1 MNILLL
7 ILAAIFIG
15 YSIETFHESRTKL
28 NIVKVILFSF
38 LVAFLASG
46 ISAYVLDKNLLT
58 KTANFLSFDSVN
70 GLQIKLGG
78 TSVATTTDVST
89 AVDNIQIGGRSLIIY
104 SRLISGWIN
113 YAGDRLS

>member
-28 NIVKVILFSF
+28 NIVKVILLSF

-46 ISAYVLDKNLLT
+46 ISAYVLDKNLFTDLFDGT
-58 KTANFLSFDSVN
+58 LLFSGIVTSIITTYFLKS
-70 GLQIKLGG
+70 I
-78 TSVATTTDVST
+78 VSE
-89 AVDNIQIGGRSLIIY
+89 
-104 SRLISGWIN
+104 
-113 YAGDRLS
+113 

>member
-15 YSIETFHESRTKL
+15 YSVETFHESRTKL

-46 ISAYVLDKNLLT
+46 ISAYVLDKNLFTDLFDGT
-58 KTANFLSFDSVN
+58 LLFSGIVTSIITTYFLKS
-70 GLQIKLGG
+70 I
-78 TSVATTTDVST
+78 VSE
-89 AVDNIQIGGRSLIIY
+89 
-104 SRLISGWIN
+104 
-113 YAGDRLS
+113 

>member
-7 ILAAIFIG
+7 ILAAIYIG

-46 ISAYVLDKNLLT
+46 ISAYVLDKNLFTDLFDGT
-58 KTANFLSFDSVN
+58 LLFSGIVTSIITTYFLKS
-70 GLQIKLGG
+70 I
-78 TSVATTTDVST
+78 VSE
-89 AVDNIQIGGRSLIIY
+89 
-104 SRLISGWIN
+104 
-113 YAGDRLS
+113 

>member
-46 ISAYVLDKNLLT
+46 ISAYVLDKNLFTDL
-58 KTANFLSFDSVN
+58 FDGTLLFSGIV
-70 GLQIKLGG
+70 
-78 TSVATTTDVST
+78 TSVITTYFLKSIVSE
-89 AVDNIQIGGRSLIIY
+89 
-104 SRLISGWIN
+104 
-113 YAGDRLS
+113 

>member
-15 YSIETFHESRTKL
+15 YSVETFHESRTKL

-46 ISAYVLDKNLLT
+46 ISAYVLDKNLFTDLFDGSLLFSGIVT
-58 KTANFLSFDSVN
+58 SIITTYFLKS
-70 GLQIKLGG
+70 I
-78 TSVATTTDVST
+78 VSE
-89 AVDNIQIGGRSLIIY
+89 
-104 SRLISGWIN
+104 
-113 YAGDRLS
+113 

>member
-28 NIVKVILFSF
+28 NIVKVFLFSF

-46 ISAYVLDKNLLT
+46 ISAYVLDKNLFTDLFDGT
-58 KTANFLSFDSVN
+58 LLFSGIVTSIITTYFLKS
-70 GLQIKLGG
+70 I
-78 TSVATTTDVST
+78 VSE
-89 AVDNIQIGGRSLIIY
+89 
-104 SRLISGWIN
+104 
-113 YAGDRLS
+113 

>member
-46 ISAYVLDKNLLT
+46 IGAYVLDKNLFTDLFDGT
-58 KTANFLSFDSVN
+58 LLFSGIVTSIITTYFLKS
-70 GLQIKLGG
+70 I
-78 TSVATTTDVST
+78 VSE
-89 AVDNIQIGGRSLIIY
+89 
-104 SRLISGWIN
+104 
-113 YAGDRLS
+113 

>member
-38 LVAFLASG
+38 FVAFLASG
-46 ISAYVLDKNLLT
+46 ISAYVLDKNLFTDLFDGT
-58 KTANFLSFDSVN
+58 LLFSGIVTSIITTYFLKS
-70 GLQIKLGG
+70 I
-78 TSVATTTDVST
+78 VSE
-89 AVDNIQIGGRSLIIY
+89 
-104 SRLISGWIN
+104 
-113 YAGDRLS
+113 

>member
-38 LVAFLASG
+38 LVAFFASG
-46 ISAYVLDKNLLT
+46 ISAYVLDKNLFTDLFDGT
-58 KTANFLSFDSVN
+58 LLFSGIVTSIITTYFLKS
-70 GLQIKLGG
+70 I
-78 TSVATTTDVST
+78 VSE
-89 AVDNIQIGGRSLIIY
+89 
-104 SRLISGWIN
+104 
-113 YAGDRLS
+113 

>member
-15 YSIETFHESRTKL
+15 YSVETFHESRTKL

-46 ISAYVLDKNLLT
+46 ISAYVLDKNLFTDL
-58 KTANFLSFDSVN
+58 FD
-70 GLQIKLGG
+70 G
-78 TSVATTTDVST
+78 TLLFSGIVTSIIATYFFKSIVSE
-89 AVDNIQIGGRSLIIY
+89 
-104 SRLISGWIN
+104 
-113 YAGDRLS
+113 

>member
-15 YSIETFHESRTKL
+15 YSIETFHDSRTKL

-46 ISAYVLDKNLLT
+46 ISAYVLDKNLFTDLFDGT
-58 KTANFLSFDSVN
+58 LLFSGIVTSIITTYFLKS
-70 GLQIKLGG
+70 I
-78 TSVATTTDVST
+78 VSE
-89 AVDNIQIGGRSLIIY
+89 
-104 SRLISGWIN
+104 
-113 YAGDRLS
+113 

>member
-46 ISAYVLDKNLLT
+46 ISAYVLEKNLFTDLFDGT
-58 KTANFLSFDSVN
+58 LLFSGIVTSIITTYFLKS
-70 GLQIKLGG
+70 I
-78 TSVATTTDVST
+78 VSE
-89 AVDNIQIGGRSLIIY
+89 
-104 SRLISGWIN
+104 
-113 YAGDRLS
+113 

>member
-28 NIVKVILFSF
+28 NIVKVILSSF

-46 ISAYVLDKNLLT
+46 IRAYVLDKNLFTDLFDGT
-58 KTANFLSFDSVN
+58 LLFSGIVTSIITTYFLKS
-70 GLQIKLGG
+70 I
-78 TSVATTTDVST
+78 VSE
-89 AVDNIQIGGRSLIIY
+89 
-104 SRLISGWIN
+104 
-113 YAGDRLS
+113 

>member
-46 ISAYVLDKNLLT
+46 ISAYVLDKNLFTDLFDGT
-58 KTANFLSFDSVN
+58 LLFSGIVTSIVTTYFLKS
-70 GLQIKLGG
+70 I
-78 TSVATTTDVST
+78 VSE
-89 AVDNIQIGGRSLIIY
+89 
-104 SRLISGWIN
+104 
-113 YAGDRLS
+113 

>member
-38 LVAFLASG
+38 LVAFIASG
-46 ISAYVLDKNLLT
+46 ISAYVSDKNLFTHLFDGT
-58 KTANFLSFDSVN
+58 LLFSGIVTPIITTYFLKP
-70 GLQIKLGG
+70 I
-78 TSVATTTDVST
+78 VSE
-89 AVDNIQIGGRSLIIY
+89 
-104 SRLISGWIN
+104 
-113 YAGDRLS
+113 

>member
-28 NIVKVILFSF
+28 NIVKVILFFF

-46 ISAYVLDKNLLT
+46 ISAYVLDKNLFTDLFDGT
-58 KTANFLSFDSVN
+58 LLFSGIVTSIITTYFLKS
-70 GLQIKLGG
+70 I
-78 TSVATTTDVST
+78 VSE
-89 AVDNIQIGGRSLIIY
+89 
-104 SRLISGWIN
+104 
-113 YAGDRLS
+113 

>member
-28 NIVKVILFSF
+28 NIAEVILFSF

-46 ISAYVLDKNLLT
+46 ISAYVLDKNLFTDLFDGT
-58 KTANFLSFDSVN
+58 LLFSGIVTSIITTYFLKS
-70 GLQIKLGG
+70 I
-78 TSVATTTDVST
+78 VSE
-89 AVDNIQIGGRSLIIY
+89 
-104 SRLISGWIN
+104 
-113 YAGDRLS
+113 

>member
-28 NIVKVILFSF
+28 NIIKVILFSF

-46 ISAYVLDKNLLT
+46 ISAYVLDKNLFTDLFDGT
-58 KTANFLSFDSVN
+58 LLFSGIVTSIITTYFLKS
-70 GLQIKLGG
+70 I
-78 TSVATTTDVST
+78 VSE
-89 AVDNIQIGGRSLIIY
+89 
-104 SRLISGWIN
+104 
-113 YAGDRLS
+113 

>member
-46 ISAYVLDKNLLT
+46 ISAYVLDKNLFTDLFDGT
-58 KTANFLSFDSVN
+58 LLFSGIVTSIITTYFLKS
-70 GLQIKLGG
+70 I
-78 TSVATTTDVST
+78 VS
-89 AVDNIQIGGRSLIIY
+89 G
-104 SRLISGWIN
+104 
-113 YAGDRLS
+113 

>member
-15 YSIETFHESRTKL
+15 YSIETFHETRTKL

-46 ISAYVLDKNLLT
+46 ISAYVLDKNLFTDLFDGT
-58 KTANFLSFDSVN
+58 LLFSGIVTSIITTYFLKS
-70 GLQIKLGG
+70 I
-78 TSVATTTDVST
+78 VSE
-89 AVDNIQIGGRSLIIY
+89 
-104 SRLISGWIN
+104 
-113 YAGDRLS
+113 

>member
-7 ILAAIFIG
+7 ILAAIYIG

-46 ISAYVLDKNLLT
+46 ISAYVLEKNLFTDLFDGT
-58 KTANFLSFDSVN
+58 LLFSGIVTSIITTYFLKS
-70 GLQIKLGG
+70 I
-78 TSVATTTDVST
+78 VSE
-89 AVDNIQIGGRSLIIY
+89 
-104 SRLISGWIN
+104 
-113 YAGDRLS
+113 

>member
-46 ISAYVLDKNLLT
+46 ISAYVLDKNLFTDL
-58 KTANFLSFDSVN
+58 FD
-70 GLQIKLGG
+70 G
-78 TSVATTTDVST
+78 TLLFSGIV
-89 AVDNIQIGGRSLIIY
+89 ISLITTYFLKSIV
-104 SRLISGWIN
+104 SE
-113 YAGDRLS
+113 

>member
-46 ISAYVLDKNLLT
+46 ISAYVLDKNLITDLFDGT
-58 KTANFLSFDSVN
+58 LLFSGIVTSIITTYFLKS
-70 GLQIKLGG
+70 I
-78 TSVATTTDVST
+78 VSE
-89 AVDNIQIGGRSLIIY
+89 
-104 SRLISGWIN
+104 
-113 YAGDRLS
+113 

>member
-46 ISAYVLDKNLLT
+46 ISAYVLDKNLFTDLFDGT
-58 KTANFLSFDSVN
+58 LLFSGIVTSIITTYFLKSIVSV
-70 GLQIKLGG
+70 
-78 TSVATTTDVST
+78 
-89 AVDNIQIGGRSLIIY
+89 
-104 SRLISGWIN
+104 
-113 YAGDRLS
+113 

>member
-1 MNILLL
+1 MNFLLL

-46 ISAYVLDKNLLT
+46 ISAYVLDKNLFTDLFDGT
-58 KTANFLSFDSVN
+58 LLFSGIVTSIITTYFLKS
-70 GLQIKLGG
+70 I
-78 TSVATTTDVST
+78 VSE
-89 AVDNIQIGGRSLIIY
+89 
-104 SRLISGWIN
+104 
-113 YAGDRLS
+113 

>member
-46 ISAYVLDKNLLT
+46 ISAYVLDKNLFTDLFDGTLLFSGILT
-58 KTANFLSFDSVN
+58 SIKTTYFLKS
-70 GLQIKLGG
+70 I
-78 TSVATTTDVST
+78 VSE
-89 AVDNIQIGGRSLIIY
+89 
-104 SRLISGWIN
+104 
-113 YAGDRLS
+113 

>member
-46 ISAYVLDKNLLT
+46 ISAYVLDKNLFTDLFDGT
-58 KTANFLSFDSVN
+58 LIFSGIVTSIITTYFLKS
-70 GLQIKLGG
+70 I
-78 TSVATTTDVST
+78 VSE
-89 AVDNIQIGGRSLIIY
+89 
-104 SRLISGWIN
+104 
-113 YAGDRLS
+113 

>member
-46 ISAYVLDKNLLT
+46 LSAYVLDKNLFTDLFDGT
-58 KTANFLSFDSVN
+58 LLFSGIVTSIITTYFLKS
-70 GLQIKLGG
+70 I
-78 TSVATTTDVST
+78 VSE
-89 AVDNIQIGGRSLIIY
+89 
-104 SRLISGWIN
+104 
-113 YAGDRLS
+113 

>member
-28 NIVKVILFSF
+28 NIVKIILFSF

-46 ISAYVLDKNLLT
+46 ISAYVLDKNLFTDLFDGT
-58 KTANFLSFDSVN
+58 LLFSGIVTSIITTYFLKS
-70 GLQIKLGG
+70 I
-78 TSVATTTDVST
+78 VSE
-89 AVDNIQIGGRSLIIY
+89 
-104 SRLISGWIN
+104 
-113 YAGDRLS
+113 

>member
-46 ISAYVLDKNLLT
+46 ISAYVLDKNLFTDLFDGKLLFSGIVT
-58 KTANFLSFDSVN
+58 SIITTYFLKS
-70 GLQIKLGG
+70 I
-78 TSVATTTDVST
+78 VSE
-89 AVDNIQIGGRSLIIY
+89 
-104 SRLISGWIN
+104 
-113 YAGDRLS
+113 

>member
-15 YSIETFHESRTKL
+15 YSIETFYESRTKL

-46 ISAYVLDKNLLT
+46 ISAYVLDKNLFKDLFDGT
-58 KTANFLSFDSVN
+58 LLFSGIVTSIITTYFLKS
-70 GLQIKLGG
+70 I
-78 TSVATTTDVST
+78 VSE
-89 AVDNIQIGGRSLIIY
+89 
-104 SRLISGWIN
+104 
-113 YAGDRLS
+113 

>member
-46 ISAYVLDKNLLT
+46 ISAYVLDKNLFTDLFDGT
-58 KTANFLSFDSVN
+58 LLFCGIVTSIITTYFLKS
-70 GLQIKLGG
+70 I
-78 TSVATTTDVST
+78 VSE
-89 AVDNIQIGGRSLIIY
+89 
-104 SRLISGWIN
+104 
-113 YAGDRLS
+113 

>member
-46 ISAYVLDKNLLT
+46 ISAYVLGKNLFTDLFDGT
-58 KTANFLSFDSVN
+58 LLFSGIVTSIITTYFLKS
-70 GLQIKLGG
+70 I
-78 TSVATTTDVST
+78 VSE
-89 AVDNIQIGGRSLIIY
+89 
-104 SRLISGWIN
+104 
-113 YAGDRLS
+113 

>member
-15 YSIETFHESRTKL
+15 YSVETFHESRTKL

-46 ISAYVLDKNLLT
+46 ISAYVLEKNLFTDLFDGT
-58 KTANFLSFDSVN
+58 LLFSGIVTSIITTYFLKS
-70 GLQIKLGG
+70 I
-78 TSVATTTDVST
+78 VSE
-89 AVDNIQIGGRSLIIY
+89 
-104 SRLISGWIN
+104 
-113 YAGDRLS
+113 

>member
-46 ISAYVLDKNLLT
+46 ISAYVLDKNPQAFTRALH
-58 KTANFLSFDSVN
+58 
-70 GLQIKLGG
+70 
-78 TSVATTTDVST
+78 
-89 AVDNIQIGGRSLIIY
+89 
-104 SRLISGWIN
+104 RL
-113 YAGDRLS
+113 

>member
-15 YSIETFHESRTKL
+15 YSVETFHESRTKL

-46 ISAYVLDKNLLT
+46 ISAYVLDKNLFTDLFDGT
-58 KTANFLSFDSVN
+58 LLFSGIVTSIVTTYFLKS
-70 GLQIKLGG
+70 I
-78 TSVATTTDVST
+78 VSE
-89 AVDNIQIGGRSLIIY
+89 
-104 SRLISGWIN
+104 
-113 YAGDRLS
+113 

>member
-46 ISAYVLDKNLLT
+46 ISAYVIDKNLFTDLFDGT
-58 KTANFLSFDSVN
+58 LLFSGIVTSIITTYFLKS
-70 GLQIKLGG
+70 I
-78 TSVATTTDVST
+78 VSE
-89 AVDNIQIGGRSLIIY
+89 
-104 SRLISGWIN
+104 
-113 YAGDRLS
+113 

>member
-46 ISAYVLDKNLLT
+46 ISAYVLDKNLFTDLLDGT
-58 KTANFLSFDSVN
+58 LLFSGIVTSIITTYFLKS
-70 GLQIKLGG
+70 I
-78 TSVATTTDVST
+78 VSE
-89 AVDNIQIGGRSLIIY
+89 
-104 SRLISGWIN
+104 
-113 YAGDRLS
+113 